1 MIEQTLVWAHRRDP
15 YTNAHSTALW
25 PALTFTAL
33 VSSVD
38 LPNHLQ
44 PVEFLVDRELAFKD
58 YKQLKPYL
66 EWDSSLPGV
75 REYPEV
81 RLAAK
86 RWQEQQDGQR
96 ILLTTASVLLGYR
109 VEVYRAE
116 GTTQWYTAVIIGYNE
131 ATGDLT
137 VTDDTVLEEHNEDPA
152 LVQMR
157 LIGDGGLFEVKRRN
171 PQTLVH

>member
-1 MIEQTLVWAHRRDP
+1 
-15 YTNAHSTALW
+15 
-25 PALTFTAL
+25 
-33 VSSVD
+33 
-38 LPNHLQ
+38 
-44 PVEFLVDRELAFKD
+44 
-58 YKQLKPYL
+58 

-109 VEVYRAE
+109 VE
-116 GTTQWYTAVIIGYNE
+116 
-131 ATGDLT
+131 DLT

-157 LIGDGGLFEVKRRN
+157 LIGDGVVESILRGENVGITPRRSRSSALLH
-171 PQTLVH
+171 QTQSQPLHQVSHGKKFIRILRPNMGQSHGTCQWPCLHSGCQTTGSCSSEHWDPTVPRNLSCGSDDLTE

>member
-1 MIEQTLVWAHRRDP
+1 MIEQTLIWAHRRDP

-33 VSSVD
+33 VSSVE
-38 LPNHLQ
+38 LPHHLQ

-66 EWDSSLPGV
+66 DWDTSLPGV

-131 ATGDLT
+131 ATG
-137 VTDDTVLEEHNEDPA
+137 V
-152 LVQMR
+152 
-157 LIGDGGLFEVKRRN
+157 
-171 PQTLVH
+171 

>member
-1 MIEQTLVWAHRRDP
+1 MVEQTLVWAHRRDP

-33 VSSVD
+33 VSSVE
-38 LPNHLQ
+38 LAHHLQ
-44 PVEFLVDRELAFKD
+44 PVEFLVDRELAFKE

-66 EWDSSLPGV
+66 DWDTSLPGV

-157 LIGDGGLFEVKRRN
+157 LIGDGGELWLF
-171 PQTLVH
+171 